1 MKCTSCKLLSY
12 CCTQALPLWC
22 LTWGDILFL
31 SCLSFTN
38 VCTCNSSFILNK
50 NSSKQCMLSHYHK
63 KISISLQKFDQ
74 TIIEGAIAHFDSKY
88 FIKSLHSICISL
100 RQFGQTILEGVI
112 SLISSIDLLLK
123 ITFNSGLNNNVWL
136 LVWYHLK
143 NCSGK

>member
-1 MKCTSCKLLSY
+1 
-12 CCTQALPLWC
+12 
-22 LTWGDILFL
+22 
-31 SCLSFTN
+31 
-38 VCTCNSSFILNK
+38 
-50 NSSKQCMLSHYHK
+50 MLSHYHK

-123 ITFNSGLNNNVWL
+123 ITFNSGLNNNV
-136 LVWYHLK
+136 
-143 NCSGK
+143 